1 MRLRIFT
8 LFGLLIAANLA
19 AWGWALLAFGGQ
31 PLLLA
36 PAALAW
42 GLGLRHA
49 VDADHIAAIDNVTRK
64 LVADG
69 RRPLTTGLFFALG
82 HSTVVM
88 LAVAGVIA
96 VGSFGELGSFLG
108 TLVSGLFLLAIAV
121 VNLVILRQTWRVF
134 RQPRLDAEIPPA
146 DTALV
151 RFCRPLFALIRRPWH
166 MAPLGFLF
174 GLGFDTA
181 TEVSLLGLSASQAAQ
196 GLPLWSILVF
206 PALFATGMALV
217 DTADGVLM
225 LGACGGPAVI
235 PRRKLVYNLAITG
248 ASVLVAVGVGGLEL
262 LGLAAGHWAL
272 SGRFW
277 DTVGALNEH
286 ANALG
291 FAIVGLFALA
301 WLGALAF
308 GRYRTL
314 DDRGAPAVASD

>member
-1 MRLRIFT
+1 MQLRLVT

-19 AWGWALLAFGGQ
+19 AWGWALVAFGDR

-69 RRPLTTGLFFALG
+69 RRPLTVGLFFALG
-82 HSTVVM
+82 HSTVVT
-88 LAVAGVIA
+88 LAVAGVVA
-96 VGSFGELGSFLG
+96 VGSFGELGSLLG
-108 TLVSGLFLLAIAV
+108 TLVSGLFLLAIAA
-121 VNLVILRQTWRVF
+121 VNLVILRQTWRAF
-134 RQPRLDAEIPPA
+134 RHAGPGAEAVPA

-206 PALFATGMALV
+206 PALFAAGMALV

-225 LGACGGPAVI
+225 LGAYGWMTTN
-235 PRRKLVYNLAITG
+235 PRRKLAYNLAITG

-262 LGLAAGHWAL
+262 LGLAAERWQL
-272 SGRFW
+272 TGRFW
-277 DTVGALNEH
+277 DAVGALNGH

-291 FAIVGLFALA
+291 FAIVALFALA
-301 WLGALAF
+301 WMAALAV
-308 GRYRTL
+308 GRIMAL
-314 DDRGAPAVASD
+314 DEPAAPADAAD